1 MEHKLQWWGRTILST
16 KKCFL
21 LICDK
26 YFSRAQAL
34 STHMSTSD
42 ILVTNP
48 TSVVYVTNVSPGQIV
63 FLNTWELILDINHSS
78 AVYVTNVLTVSSV
91 SSHIRILTGDKPH
104 MCIICEKKN
113 RFVTKSSQIQVTYI
127 DIWQLTL
134 EISHTSVVNAENAS
148 PGQIVLSK
156 HIRIHTGEY
165 LTIQVSYLWPNHFC
179 SSNLYQRMKIHTGD
193 KPHRCIVCGK
203 KFTESSSP
211 VTNPTN
217 AVYVTK
223 GLSCRVTYPYI
234 CEYTLVINQ
243 LQKF

>member
-16 KKCFL
+16 KKWFL

-26 YFSRAQAL
+26 CFSRAQAL
-34 STHMSTSD
+34 STHMSTRD

-91 SSHIRILTGDKPH
+91 SSHIRIHTGDKPH

-134 EISHTSVVNAENAS
+134 VIN
-148 PGQIVLSK
+148 
-156 HIRIHTGEY
+156 HTG
-165 LTIQVSYLWPNHFC
+165 VSYVG
-179 SSNLYQRMKIHTGD
+179 KILLS
-193 KPHRCIVCGK
+193 PAVCLNILCGY
-203 KFTESSSP
+203 TL

-217 AVYVTK
+217 AEYVTK

-234 CEYTLVINQ
+234 LVCEYTLVINQ